1 MVPKKYA
8 SVNVWQHLK
17 HFATNC
23 GNFIA
28 KKKIQDKNHIYL
40 KEYCRFYNIMVW
52 CLFEDGA
59 HLYFGEEQAK
69 NFNLVYLYN
78 KGLLIECE
86 IY

>member
-1 MVPKKYA
+1 M
-8 SVNVWQHLK
+8 
-17 HFATNC
+17 
-23 GNFIA
+23 
-28 KKKIQDKNHIYL
+28 